1 MRTMNNARRIIPSA
15 YQVILMILALSGAA
29 TTWKEQ
35 EGLTRS
41 KLLKVLVLDQ
51 VLYFLMYVHTLTSSL
66 YGRLA
71 NNTRT

>member
-15 YQVILMILALSGAA
+15 YQVILMILALSGVA

-51 VLYFLMYVHTLTSSL
+51 VLYFLMYVHTLTSYL

-71 NNTRT
+71 NDTRT